1 MNTGMDT
8 DIDNTNDV
16 KKTATTNDELLRLKV
31 DTSSGTHLSGQDSI
45 REEDFNFF

>member
-31 DTSSGTHLSGQDSI
+31 DTSSGDTPFWPRLHKRGGL
-45 REEDFNFF
+45 